1 MGSVFFYVKKDA
13 RLFMVIL
20 DERFSLCHDK
30 NSSKFGSYVMYEGE
44 DPMAELFDEFPYL
57 TNDYLIIRKMTVED
71 VPALSQISHNEQ
83 VYRYIPMSFYKKN
96 DRFLETA
103 IGHLGGRDFV
113 KKKQIIA
120 GIYLQ
125 EDPTMLVGLAEM
137 FDYKKRENKITVGYR
152 LNENYWNRQIATH
165 ALALMKEYL
174 LYTVG
179 LSKLQAFVMPENIPS
194 AKVLLKNGFQ
204 KEDVQVEEHNWG
216 GRENLLVDV
225 YSCVRDEEV
234 I

>member
-1 MGSVFFYVKKDA
+1 
-13 RLFMVIL
+13 
-20 DERFSLCHDK
+20 
-30 NSSKFGSYVMYEGE
+30 
-44 DPMAELFDEFPYL
+44 MAELFDEFPYL

-83 VYRYIPMSFYKKN
+83 VFRYIPMSFYKKN
-96 DRFLETA
+96 
-103 IGHLGGRDFV
+103 DFV

-204 KEDVQVEEHNWG
+204 TI
-216 GRENLLVDV
+216 NLKKTQKF
-225 YSCVRDEEV
+225 SQE
-234 I
+234 

>member
-1 MGSVFFYVKKDA
+1 
-13 RLFMVIL
+13 
-20 DERFSLCHDK
+20 
-30 NSSKFGSYVMYEGE
+30 
-44 DPMAELFDEFPYL
+44 MAELFDEFPYL

-83 VYRYIPMSFYKKN
+83 VYRFIPMSFYKKN

-125 EDPTMLVGLAEM
+125 EDPAMLVGMAEM

-174 LYTVG
+174 LHTVG